1 MKKKIVKITYTDPSP
16 EEDFDA
22 PASRLSE
29 KQKERLGIPTVAQAR
44 AYIAKKAKEERFNI
58 RASTEDLEGFK
69 IIAEEIGIP
78 YQSLASAMLHQ
89 VATRK
94 IKIVFSDKAFVR
106 PPQKVSFKSPT
117 LRRALA

>member
-1 MKKKIVKITYTDPSP
+1 MKKKAVKINYTDPSP

-22 PASRLSE
+22 PSSHLSE

-78 YQSLASAMLHQ
+78 YQSLASVILHQ

-94 IKIVFSDKAFVR
+94 IKIVFSGEAFIQPPRKA
-106 PPQKVSFKSPT
+106 SFKTPT